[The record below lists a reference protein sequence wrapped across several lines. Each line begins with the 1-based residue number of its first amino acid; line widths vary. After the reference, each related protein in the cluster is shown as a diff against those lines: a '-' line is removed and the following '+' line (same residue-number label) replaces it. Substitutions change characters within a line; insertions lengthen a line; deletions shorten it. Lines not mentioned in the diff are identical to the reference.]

1 RSRRATDLDD
11 VDAELGEQRGVAVR
25 EPDLHLVAGVA
36 IRDRGHRRCAPHA
49 GRIEGDAPAGDVGLA
64 APADAEADSGGVLA
78 YRCRVLA
85 RQQHPDGDFD
95 AGCQPQAGLLRPR
108 VRDQRATPAVARWG
122 DAGQPVD
129 LGLDRLPGDDQRLPP
144 RNRHR
149 GGTGAIDQIGPE
161 QFGHDR
167 ASSWAAR
174 RDSRRGWAFSGWGSC
189 RPALAASAEA
199 RTRAPIATSARP
211 MPIGRNNV
219 RSAPGGRP
227 TSWATTED
235 SGRIASQASGRSRQC
250 SMSSDANRRAWSM
263 LSVTI
268 RSHRST
274 TPASSSARSGVMA
287 PTALM
292 WEPGS
297 TMSVCRMGA
306 VARVTSVMT
315 RAPATASATDG
326 AATTGTR
333 SSSLTCAANA

>member
-36 IRDRGHRRCAPHA
+36 IRDRGHRRCAPDV

-78 YRCRVLA
+78 YRCRLLA
-85 RQQHPDGDFD
+85 RQQHLDGDFD

-129 LGLDRLPGDDQRLPP
+129 LGLDRLPGGDQRLPP
-144 RNRHR
+144 RN
-149 GGTGAIDQIGPE
+149 
-161 QFGHDR
+161 
-167 ASSWAAR
+167 
-174 RDSRRGWAFSGWGSC
+174 
-189 RPALAASAEA
+189 
-199 RTRAPIATSARP
+199 
-211 MPIGRNNV
+211 
-219 RSAPGGRP
+219 
-227 TSWATTED
+227 
-235 SGRIASQASGRSRQC
+235 RSRQC